1 MIIVL
6 ISIKTTVKPLIKPSC
21 IYPVEKVTTAKMNQ
35 SNNAKICI
43 IADTILHTK
52 LLKNP
57 NIKAGKALTNRV
69 TIAVNICQG
78 RHN

>member
-1 MIIVL
+1 
-6 ISIKTTVKPLIKPSC
+6 
-21 IYPVEKVTTAKMNQ
+21 MNQ
-35 SNNAKICI
+35 SINAKICI

-78 RHN
+78 SS